1 MGGSNSFFAA
11 LSAGTSP
18 TTNSTTTTSSPSL
31 NDLPAT
37 LLESF
42 IPGFSFVRRI
52 LLSTIN
58 FDVTL
63 LVSGVLVLVGAL
75 SAWKYIYT
83 ALAGFAEK
91 YLMSSIT
98 LEPDS
103 ELYAQVMLWISANVV
118 TESSRS
124 LTAKPSRATSDV
136 MALMAQS
143 SAASMKLDSEGRF
156 DFSLLQAEMPVRY
169 APFYGDHFFWHDGRL
184 YLLRREKK
192 DVTMIGWGSAAAET
206 VETVTIKTFGLSP
219 APIKAILQLSRKEDA
234 DRNRTLTTVKS
245 PHRRGDMWIEV
256 AQRPS
261 RPLSTVYLDASDK
274 DALLKDAMEF
284 LHPQSHRFYASRGIP
299 YRRGYLLYGP
309 AGTGKTTMSMTLAG
323 YFGLDLCVL
332 SLVESTMTDERLGTL
347 FTQLPSRCVILLEDI
362 DAAGLERREEL
373 DKQTAAL
380 KGKDIKDKESAKDAT
395 LKDGSTTPASAPKPA
410 ARRGRK
416 GRTPDGENQ
425 PSVTLSG
432 LLNALDGVASQE
444 GRILIMTTN
453 DPEALDK
460 ALIRPGR
467 VDMQVYF
474 GYLSRASAAEMFVRM
489 YQDDEAIA
497 APVGGVKAAKS
508 KGSNGTTTT
517 TNTIHTNGLQSEQQS
532 KAQDLTAL
540 STTFSNILPESVF
553 TPAEVQGFLLSRRHS
568 PQKAVAELPAW
579 RDELLA
585 AKQRGTNIIGAKAVE
600 EMGVN
605 GKVEE

>member
-1 MGGSNSFFAA
+1 MGKSNSFFAA
-11 LSAGTSP
+11 LSAGATP
-18 TTNSTTTTSSPSL
+18 PNTTTATAPSFD
-31 NDLPAT
+31 DLPAT

-42 IPGFSFVRRI
+42 IPGFSFVRRV
-52 LLSTIN
+52 LLNTIN

-83 ALAGFAEK
+83 ALAAFAEK

-103 ELYAQVMLWISANVV
+103 ELYTQVMLWISANVV

-192 DVTMIGWGSAAAET
+192 DVTMIGWGGASAET

-245 PHRRGDMWIEV
+245 PHRRGDMWLEV

-261 RPLSTVYLDASDK
+261 RPLSTVYLDAADK

-284 LHPQSHRFYASRGIP
+284 LHPLSHRFYASRGIP

-347 FTQLPSRCVILLEDI
+347 FTQLPSRCVVLLEDI

-373 DKQTAAL
+373 DKQAAAL
-380 KGKDIKDKESAKDAT
+380 KDKDTKDKDKDAAKDT
-395 LKDGSTTPASAPKPA
+395 TTTDSSTTPAPAPKPA
-410 ARRGRK
+410 PRRGGRK

-425 PSVTLSG
+425 PGVTLSG

-474 GYLSRASAAEMFVRM
+474 GYLSRVNAKEMFVRM
-489 YQDDEAIA
+489 YTDTE
-497 APVGGVKAAKS
+497 
-508 KGSNGTTTT
+508 
-517 TNTIHTNGLQSEQQS
+517 
-532 KAQDLTAL
+532 AL
-540 STTFSNILPESVF
+540 SLI
-553 TPAEVQGFLLSRRHS
+553 H
-568 PQKAVAELPAW
+568 
-579 RDELLA
+579 
-585 AKQRGTNIIGAKAVE
+585 I
-600 EMGVN
+600 
-605 GKVEE
+605 

>member
-1 MGGSNSFFAA
+1 
-11 LSAGTSP
+11 
-18 TTNSTTTTSSPSL
+18 
-31 NDLPAT
+31 
-37 LLESF
+37 
-42 IPGFSFVRRI
+42 
-52 LLSTIN
+52 
-58 FDVTL
+58 
-63 LVSGVLVLVGAL
+63 
-75 SAWKYIYT
+75 
-83 ALAGFAEK
+83 
-91 YLMSSIT
+91 
-98 LEPDS
+98 
-103 ELYAQVMLWISANVV
+103 
-118 TESSRS
+118 
-124 LTAKPSRATSDV
+124 
-136 MALMAQS
+136 
-143 SAASMKLDSEGRF
+143 
-156 DFSLLQAEMPVRY
+156 
-169 APFYGDHFFWHDGRL
+169 
-184 YLLRREKK
+184 
-192 DVTMIGWGSAAAET
+192 
-206 VETVTIKTFGLSP
+206 
-219 APIKAILQLSRKEDA
+219 
-234 DRNRTLTTVKS
+234 
-245 PHRRGDMWIEV
+245 MWLEV

-261 RPLSTVYLDASDK
+261 RPLSTVYLDAADK

-284 LHPQSHRFYASRGIP
+284 LHPLSHRFYASRGIP

-347 FTQLPSRCVILLEDI
+347 FTQLPSRCVVLLEDI

-380 KGKDIKDKESAKDAT
+380 KDKDSKDKDAATDAT
-395 LKDGSTTPASAPKPA
+395 SKDESSTPAPAPKPA

-425 PSVTLSG
+425 PGVTLSG

-474 GYLSRASAAEMFVRM
+474 GYLSRANAAEMFVRM

-497 APVGGVKAAKS
+497 APVGGIGAAKS
-508 KGSNGTTTT
+508 KQGNGTTTT
-517 TNTIHTNGLQSEQQS
+517 TTTTNTTAAKGLQSEQS
-532 KAQDLTAL
+532 FAARDLTTL
-540 STTFSNILPESVF
+540 STTFASILPESTF

-568 PQKAVAELPAW
+568 PQKAIAELPAW